1 MKYKILADLLR
12 QEIQS
17 KSATQGYRLPT
28 EKALSEKYGMSR
40 QTVRHALQL
49 LTEEGLIRRRQGSG
63 SYATGKMASSSMQ
76 VAVIATFLDDYIF
89 PRVLHDVQRALS
101 VKGYS
106 TVVYATENRISTERE
121 ILRRLLGSP
130 ISGILVE
137 ASKAALP
144 NPNLDLYQQ
153 LHKAGVP
160 IVFFHSRYQGLDEF
174 PCVAADNFGGGYML
188 ARHLIGQ
195 KHSRIGGIFK
205 SDDIQGPQRYQGT
218 ITALRDAG
226 LTVSDQAF
234 CWYDTEDRLYMMEN
248 REDGLIRRFL
258 TSRLN
263 QVSAVVCYNDEIAHL
278 LIQQLI
284 AMGKRVPED
293 MAVVSFDNSY
303 FSQIGPVQITSLG
316 HGEQRTGQVAAQQ
329 LLRHMEGSECRSVTL
344 RWEPVIR
351 ESSLRK
357 E

>member
-1 MKYKILADLLR
+1 MKYQILADLLR

-17 KSATQGYRLPT
+17 KANSQGYRLPT
-28 EKALSEKYGMSR
+28 EKELSEKYGMSR
-40 QTVRHALQL
+40 QTVRHALQI

-63 SYATGKMASSSMQ
+63 SYATGKTAAASMQ

-89 PRVLHDVQRALS
+89 PRVLHDVQRILS
-101 VKGYS
+101 AQGYS
-106 TVVYATENRISTERE
+106 TVVYATENRVSTERE
-121 ILRRLLGSP
+121 ILRKLIGSP

-153 LHKAGVP
+153 LHKAGIP
-160 IVFFHSRYQGLDEF
+160 IVFFHSCYPGLSDF
-174 PCVAADNFGGGYML
+174 PCVAADNFGGGYKL
-188 ARHLIGQ
+188 AQHLISQ
-195 KHSRIGGIFK
+195 RHRRIGGIFK

-226 LTVSDQAF
+226 LPVSDQAF
-234 CWYDTEDRLYMMEN
+234 CWYDTEDRLSMLEN
-248 REDGLIRRFL
+248 RADDLIKRFL
-258 TSRLN
+258 VSRLN

-278 LIQQLI
+278 LIRHLL
-284 AMGKRVPED
+284 AVGKRIPED

-303 FSQIGPVQITSLG
+303 FSQIGPVPITSLD
-316 HGEQRTGQVAAQQ
+316 HGEQRTGQLAAQL
-329 LLRHMEGSECRSVTL
+329 LLRRMEGIPCRSITMP
-344 RWEPVIR
+344 WEPVIR

-357 E
+357 